1 METTER
7 STKGLRVVSP
17 PEAGTYQHLASRR
30 RSLANALTQLAR
42 EIALAAQHEEGTSA
56 TEAPAVARSASSVK
70 AAALPPVDVVIGT
83 SEMARADPELVNK
96 ITTMVNSSYFAL
108 LREVLPEGTEGY
120 ERVSTDDV
128 VERLGMGDAG
138 ARANRVLHLAFRAG
152 ELVGCC
158 SSTFQPPWTDQGCGH
173 WGLLVVSQ
181 AAQGTGVAS
190 AIVAAAERRLAGC
203 CARVQIEY
211 DYYPDHPPSQALKAM
226 YEDHFGF
233 VRESGSGRRRSSSGG
248 SEFRR
253 CHKELTEALRRMQR
267 PVYLR
272 AMRDSL
278 ATELAELAAA
288 QPGGI
293 DRLGSVCLLRG
304 LAGFSDA
311 QHDARLAALN
321 GRSVH
326 LVWFDHDD
334 ARYIVRFL
342 SHSLSGDGSGDS
354 SGDGSGD
361 GSSDSG
367 GGEGESLM
375 MSVDLEHLEPHSSG
389 PDAPALGE
397 EAQGEEALGE
407 EALGEEALGEEAL
420 GEEAEVLGE
429 AERRMRKCTDPSLTA
444 PDGTS
449 HLSDQR
455 TSEHATHVS
464 P

>member
-1 METTER
+1 MEMADAHAER
-7 STKGLRVVSP
+7 VATKRLQVVSS

-30 RSLANALTQLAR
+30 RSLANALSQLAS

-70 AAALPPVDVVIGT
+70 AAALPPVEVVIGT
-83 SEMARADPELVNK
+83 SEMARADPELINK
-96 ITTMVNSSYFAL
+96 ITTMVNSSYFAS
-108 LREVLPEGTEGY
+108 LREVLPEGTQGY

-211 DYYPDHPPSQALKAM
+211 EYYQNHPPSEALKAM

-248 SEFRR
+248 SEFRSEFRR
-253 CHKELTEALRRMQR
+253 CQKELTEALQRMQR

-272 AMRDSL
+272 AVRDSL
-278 ATELAELAAA
+278 ATDLAELAAA

-293 DRLGSVCLLRG
+293 DRLGSVYILRG
-304 LAGFSDA
+304 LAGLSDT

-334 ARYIVRFL
+334 ARYIVRLL
-342 SHSLSGDGSGDS
+342 SHSS

-361 GSSDSG
+361 GSGDSG
-367 GGEGESLM
+367 GAGGEGEPLM

-389 PDAPALGE
+389 PRE
-397 EAQGEEALGE
+397 EAARGG
-407 EALGEEALGEEAL
+407 GPRG
-420 GEEAEVLGE
+420 GGHTRGRKGAEVLGE
-429 AERRMRKCTDPSLTA
+429 AD
-444 PDGTS
+444 DGC
-449 HLSDQR
+449 
-455 TSEHATHVS
+455 
-464 P
+464 

>member
-1 METTER
+1 VTKAADNGDTKGSKRPMETADAHAER
-7 STKGLRVVSP
+7 VATKRLRVVSP

-30 RSLANALTQLAR
+30 RSLANALTQLAS

-56 TEAPAVARSASSVK
+56 TEAPAVARSASSLK

-96 ITTMVNSSYFAL
+96 ITTMVNSSYFAS
-108 LREVLPEGTEGY
+108 LREVLPEGMEGY

-203 CARVQIEY
+203 CTRVQIEY

-253 CHKELTEALRRMQR
+253 CHKELTEALRRKQR

-272 AMRDSL
+272 AMRESL

-293 DRLGSVCLLRG
+293 DRLGSVYLLKG
-304 LAGFSDA
+304 LAGHSDA

-321 GRSVH
+321 GRSVY

-334 ARYIVRFL
+334 ARYIVRLL
-342 SHSLSGDGSGDS
+342 SHSLSGDGSGD
-354 SGDGSGD
+354 GSGD
-361 GSSDSG
+361 SGGG

-375 MSVDLEHLEPHSSG
+375 MSVDLEHLEPHLG
-389 PDAPALGE
+389 PDAPALRE
-397 EAQGEEALGE
+397 EALREEALGE
-407 EALGEEALGEEAL
+407 EALGEEALRGGGPRGGGPRGGGGGAGPEA
-420 GEEAEVLGE
+420 
-429 AERRMRKCTDPSLTA
+429 D
-444 PDGTS
+444 DGC
-449 HLSDQR
+449 
-455 TSEHATHVS
+455 
-464 P
+464 

>member
-1 METTER
+1 MEMADAHAER
-7 STKGLRVVSP
+7 VATKRLQVVSS

-30 RSLANALTQLAR
+30 RSLANALSQLAS

-70 AAALPPVDVVIGT
+70 AAALPPVEVVIGT
-83 SEMARADPELVNK
+83 SEMARADPELINK
-96 ITTMVNSSYFAL
+96 ITTMVNSSYFAS
-108 LREVLPEGTEGY
+108 LREVLPEGTQGY

-211 DYYPDHPPSQALKAM
+211 DYYQNHPPSEALKAM

-248 SEFRR
+248 SEFRHKEFRR
-253 CHKELTEALRRMQR
+253 CHKELTEALQRMQR

-272 AMRDSL
+272 AVRDSL
-278 ATELAELAAA
+278 ATDLAELAAA

-293 DRLGSVCLLRG
+293 DRLGSVYILRG
-304 LAGFSDA
+304 LAGLSDT

-334 ARYIVRFL
+334 ARYIVRLL
-342 SHSLSGDGSGDS
+342 SHSS

-361 GSSDSG
+361 GSGDSG
-367 GGEGESLM
+367 GAGGEGEPLM

-389 PDAPALGE
+389 PRE
-397 EAQGEEALGE
+397 EAARGG
-407 EALGEEALGEEAL
+407 GPRG
-420 GEEAEVLGE
+420 GGHTRGRKGAEVLGE
-429 AERRMRKCTDPSLTA
+429 AD
-444 PDGTS
+444 DGC
-449 HLSDQR
+449 
-455 TSEHATHVS
+455 
-464 P
+464 

>member
-1 METTER
+1 MEMADAHAER
-7 STKGLRVVSP
+7 VATKRLQVVSS

-30 RSLANALTQLAR
+30 RSLANALSQLAS

-56 TEAPAVARSASSVK
+56 TEAPAVARSASSLK

-96 ITTMVNSSYFAL
+96 ITTMVNSSYFAS
-108 LREVLPEGTEGY
+108 LREVLPEGMEGY

-211 DYYPDHPPSQALKAM
+211 EYYQNHPPSEALKAM

-253 CHKELTEALRRMQR
+253 CHKELTEALQRMQR

-272 AMRDSL
+272 AVRDSL
-278 ATELAELAAA
+278 ATDLAELAAA

-304 LAGFSDA
+304 LAGLSDA

-326 LVWFDHDD
+326 LVWFDHVD
-334 ARYIVRFL
+334 ARYIVRLL
-342 SHSLSGDGSGDS
+342 SHSLSGDGSGD
-354 SGDGSGD
+354 G
-361 GSSDSG
+361 
-367 GGEGESLM
+367 
-375 MSVDLEHLEPHSSG
+375 
-389 PDAPALGE
+389 
-397 EAQGEEALGE
+397 
-407 EALGEEALGEEAL
+407 
-420 GEEAEVLGE
+420 
-429 AERRMRKCTDPSLTA
+429 
-444 PDGTS
+444 
-449 HLSDQR
+449 
-455 TSEHATHVS
+455 
-464 P
+464 